1 MQGQGDIEHDIV
13 VGNDDGGDIYGDGE
27 DDRQRNYTKSNIDGN
42 DIDIYSDSDVN
53 TDSDGDP
60 EGDGNVER
68 GGVEVLIILKT
79 KGSGAGGRRL
89 KSLKEQVIDETV
101 IN

>member
-13 VGNDDGGDIYGDGE
+13 VGNDDGE

-68 GGVEVLIILKT
+68 GGVEEEFKYASFYIRLAAFIVGDCYRLLIYI
-79 KGSGAGGRRL
+79 
-89 KSLKEQVIDETV
+89 ED
-101 IN
+101 